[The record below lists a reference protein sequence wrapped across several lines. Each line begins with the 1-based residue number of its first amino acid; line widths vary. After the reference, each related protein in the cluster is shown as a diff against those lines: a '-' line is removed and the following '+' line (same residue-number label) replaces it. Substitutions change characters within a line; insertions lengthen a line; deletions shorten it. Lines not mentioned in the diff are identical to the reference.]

1 MKGLKKFLCLA
12 LLLLLSVPMLAGCSL
27 FSSKNSGMKR
37 AAISDM
43 EQTNVAQELA
53 E

>member
-12 LLLLLSVPMLAGCSL
+12 LLLLLCVPLFAGCSL

-37 AAISDM
+37 AAVSDM
-43 EQTNVAQELA
+43 EQTNAAQRIDD
-53 E
+53 